1 LPDLWLRVRR
11 QNEALPEVRGGIEMI
26 ESAIQYLT
34 DRLKE
39 AEYTGESRCTVAVA
53 QLTALVRDHAALTQ
67 AVRQLSAAVEQY
79 RRDETQK
86 VQR

>member
-1 LPDLWLRVRR
+1 V
-11 QNEALPEVRGGIEMI
+11 QV

-53 QLTALVRDHAALTQ
+53 QLEALVRDHAALTQ
-67 AVRQLSAAVEQY
+67 AVRQLSAAVEQAK
-79 RRDETQK
+79 RDATVK
-86 VQR
+86 P